1 MNVTP
6 SSSRPASSSAS
17 STSAAS
23 PASPAV
29 SATSRTLLLGLFTL
43 AALLLASTAMPKW
56 LLFLATM
63 AAANGLVSL
72 GIVLL
77 MRSGVV
83 SFGQGLVFA
92 VGGYTAALA
101 FSKLGISDAL
111 LLALAGGTLSA
122 LVAAPFAWPIARY
135 RGIFFAM
142 LSLALSMVLY
152 GLLVKSEAM
161 GGSDGFNMGRPTL
174 FGLQATGALSSHVI
188 YAATITLAT
197 VAATLA
203 RLYCDSTRGLVALA
217 ARDNEIRVEYLGS
230 SVQDLIATNFVIA
243 AFLGGMGGAL
253 SVMALGHVEPEF
265 AYWTRSGDF
274 VFVAILSGHHSML
287 AVFVASTLLEIVRSF
302 SSAYFPNTWQLVLG
316 VFLLAVIRF
325 LPEGIGSLWLRTR
338 RRQSAHEPAIAAAG
352 TAATAVTAATP
363 ATAATAAATSTGAH
377 HGANE

>member
-1 MNVTP
+1 MNSP
-6 SSSRPASSSAS
+6 SPVR
-17 STSAAS
+17 TAAGG
-23 PASPAV
+23 A
-29 SATSRTLLLGLFTL
+29 L
-43 AALLLASTAMPKW
+43 AAGLLLAAGLAMPRW
-56 LLFLATM
+56 LAFLFTM
-63 AAANGLVSL
+63 AAAQGLVSL

-77 MRSGVV
+77 MRCGVV

-92 VGGYTAALA
+92 AGGYTAALA
-101 FSKLGISDAL
+101 FGRLGITDAL
-111 LLALAGGTLSA
+111 LLALLGGA
-122 LVAAPFAWPIARY
+122 VAAAIAAPFAWLIARY

-174 FGLQATGALSSHVI
+174 FGLQATGALSGHLM
-188 YAATITLAT
+188 YAVTVGLAT

-203 RLYCDSTRGLVALA
+203 RIYCDSTRGLVALA

-230 SVQDLIATNFVIA
+230 SVQNLIAVNFVIA
-243 AFLGGMGGAL
+243 AFVGGMGGAL

-302 SSAYFPNTWQLVLG
+302 SSAYFPNTWQLALG

-325 LPEGIGSLWLRTR
+325 LPNGIGSLWLRSR
-338 RRQSAHEPAIAAAG
+338 S
-352 TAATAVTAATP
+352 AATADK
-363 ATAATAAATSTGAH
+363 GAR
-377 HGANE
+377 A

>member
-1 MNVTP
+1 MHATP
-6 SSSRPASSSAS
+6 SSSVP
-17 STSAAS
+17 SAA
-23 PASPAV
+23 PAV
-29 SATSRTLLLGLFTL
+29 SATARTLVIGLFAL

-101 FSKLGISDAL
+101 FGKLGISDAL
-111 LLALAGGTLSA
+111 LLALAGGMLSA

-174 FGLQATGALSSHVI
+174 FGLQATGELSSHVI
-188 YAATITLAT
+188 YAATVSLAT
-197 VAATLA
+197 IAATLA
-203 RLYCDSTRGLVALA
+203 RIYCDSTRGLLALA

-230 SVQDLIATNFVIA
+230 SVQNLIATNFVIA

-338 RRQSAHEPAIAAAG
+338 RRPDTREAAV
-352 TAATAVTAATP
+352 AVTASVT
-363 ATAATAAATSTGAH
+363 ATAAASNATAASDAAD
-377 HGANE
+377 HGGNE